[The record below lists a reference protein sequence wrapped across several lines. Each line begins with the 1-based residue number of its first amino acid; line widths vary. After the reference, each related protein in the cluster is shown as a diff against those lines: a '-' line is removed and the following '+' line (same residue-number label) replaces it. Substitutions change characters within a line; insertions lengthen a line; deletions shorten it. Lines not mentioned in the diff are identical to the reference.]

1 MKRKM
6 DLMLGVI
13 ETEAER
19 LGLIVV
25 NGPGPE
31 AKTFEQA
38 QVLSLGVRT
47 NGQERAGINIEFAE
61 DAA

>member
-6 DLMLGVI
+6 DLMLQLI
-13 ETEAER
+13 EVGAKL
-19 LGLIVV
+19 LGLRLV

-38 QVLSLGVRT
+38 QALSQGVRT
-47 NGQERAGINIEFAE
+47 NGQERAGIILEFAE
-61 DAA
+61 NN

>member
-1 MKRKM
+1 MRKKM
-6 DLMLGVI
+6 DRMLEVI
-13 ETEAER
+13 ETEAR
-19 LGLIVV
+19 FLGLRVV

-31 AKTFEQA
+31 EKTFAQA

-61 DAA
+61 GN